1 MASAL
6 LRFQLGSSVRPV
18 SSDNFP
24 KNQAKNLSEIVRF
37 NGSGS
42 FFVRAI
48 VSNFQYRIYNSC
60 PQKNGGVLCRRKLGD
75 NGICPKCGHQ
85 SEKPNQ
91 NLLIRLE
98 LVDLKDQTVKQNVSA
113 FSLTAE
119 NFLGLNTEQLSTM
132 ANKEPENLAKHL
144 EKNLGR
150 PLSAKISVKML
161 HLFKLV
167 ATVRQKGKQT
177 PTLRLIIGVE
187 ELKKKHQI
195 AMLKHNQKK
204 MEKMEIIHIT
214 EFVLNANYHEH
225 QGDQQFVTASDETLN
240 ATFEQLIDQAIKN
253 AEQQSDGRHVSKI
266 GIVLDG
272 KGLNDPIVLPL
283 RPPIQNNA
291 HVLMMEL
298 EKIGQ
303 SDGDDQVHGG
313 GMNKRSLLLS
323 EAVQISITCLAPPVG
338 SAPRFYPHQHWG
350 YNEKQLIR
358 IRNEDDNFCLFHALV
373 AARAFHDHELHMEQT
388 KHKQTTMLTGQQL
401 VNSKTSKIFCS
412 NYEAF
417 NRLLSNTQLMN
428 KTVAELITAAEI
440 PTNLEAYGLEH
451 IKSVQDYWDKS
462 TPGLYRIVLFEHA
475 PAELPRPL
483 WKGPPGR
490 RFNVTL
496 FLQEG
501 HYNAIK
507 RINSFF
513 NLGRKYCIDCEC
525 SYGNDR
531 KHTVNSTSTYI
542 KVHHEKK
549 KGCFI
554 QQIVIPN
561 KKHKYRIVVYDTE
574 TRLET
579 LKEGQQRHK
588 VNYLSARVTCTEC
601 CDSLATEILNCE
613 ICTNNT
619 GLLERSK
626 DWYAQNV
633 QNSFYLREELKK
645 YCQND
650 TEILLKAIVEF
661 RRILM
666 TEVTDGYDVLP
677 LSCTIASA
685 CMNIFRGIFME
696 EDQLALVPEAGYERN
711 DRASVFAIK
720 YLDWRSKTEGL
731 QIQHAGNGRE
741 KQWKKYKLD
750 GWIEE
755 QNKCIEVLGCYWHG
769 CERCFAPEDL
779 LVDGKSC
786 RELNVATYDRLLQI
800 REPDDD
806 GQCIEVEEVWECEIN
821 AQLTKNAEM
830 KTFFDDLGNE
840 RGPIDPRAAYCGG
853 RTGPLRLFAEP
864 EADEKISVFDIVSL
878 YPWVNYTTEYPV
890 GIPQIIR
897 PEHDEMFVNW
907 TRPDDLKYHG
917 IYRVRIVPP
926 RGLRI
931 PVLPVK
937 IDERLL
943 FCCCHHCASAFR
955 KRATC
960 VQHKC
965 PHSDAQR
972 AFTGNYTH
980 IELERALES
989 GYRVDRF
996 WRAWH
1001 YEECLWTTSRARL
1014 KLLDYMQQIDRTEG
1028 AHLLYTDT
1036 DSVTVMH
1043 KKDLVPIKTGQYLG
1057 EMSAKQYGFRMLDK
1071 LTGNEEF
1078 VQKIRGITFDVENSK
1093 ALQFHHFRQQVLNYA
1108 KNNDD
1113 DSCGASANIQE
1124 DEINCPAIFRYSK
1137 IQPMRDSKVITRQQ
1151 CKRYLPVC
1159 QKGIITNDLNVLPF
1173 GFE

>member
-150 PLSAKISVKML
+150 PLSAKISVKMPAQKRKNNEQSSSKKKRFDFRYL
-161 HLFKLV
+161 GAYFENNPSGVDDVASVQIGGNSSTEGQANSNV
-167 ATVRQKGKQT
+167 ATYHRRGGIEEEA
-177 PTLRLIIGVE
+177 PDSDVE
-187 ELKKKHQI
+187 TQPEKNGEDGNNAPSFAPLFE
-195 AMLKHNQKK
+195 
-204 MEKMEIIHIT
+204 EKMHYIHKLERFALSRHIT

-588 VNYLSARVTCTEC
+588 VNYLSAR
-601 CDSLATEILNCE
+601 
-613 ICTNNT
+613 
-619 GLLERSK
+619 
-626 DWYAQNV
+626 
-633 QNSFYLREELKK
+633 
-645 YCQND
+645 
-650 TEILLKAIVEF
+650 AIVEF